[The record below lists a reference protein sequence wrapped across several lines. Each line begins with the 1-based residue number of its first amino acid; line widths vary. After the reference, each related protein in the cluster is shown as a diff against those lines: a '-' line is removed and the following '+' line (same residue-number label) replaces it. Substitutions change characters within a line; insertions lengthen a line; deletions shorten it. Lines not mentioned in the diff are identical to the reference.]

1 MSLYRILAI
10 DYGEK
15 RVGIALSDPLRI
27 ISKPF
32 CVLENND
39 DLFDKI
45 QEIIFEQQVEKIVL
59 GIPYNLKGEDSHK
72 TKEVKEFGEK
82 LIIKISLPIIY
93 WDERYST
100 VEANES
106 LKKMG
111 YSVIEA
117 RKVVDKVAA
126 SIILKNYLQS

>member
-32 CVLENND
+32 CVLENKD
-39 DLFDKI
+39 DLFDEIQKI
-45 QEIIFEQQVEKIVL
+45 ISEQQVEKIVL
-59 GIPYNLKGEDSHK
+59 GIPYNLKGEDSFK
-72 TKEVKEFGEK
+72 TIEVKQFGEVLK
-82 LIIKISLPIIY
+82 SKIPLPIIF

-111 YSVIEA
+111 YSVLEA

-126 SIILKNYLQS
+126 SIILKTYLES

>member
-32 CVLENND
+32 CVLENNEN
-39 DLFDKI
+39 LFVDINKI
-45 QEIIFEQQVEKIVL
+45 ISEQQVEKIVL

-72 TKEVKEFGEK
+72 TIEVKQFGEELK
-82 LIIKISLPIIY
+82 GKISLPIIF

-106 LKKMG
+106 LEKMG
-111 YSVIEA
+111 YSVMEA

-126 SIILKNYLQS
+126 SIILKNFLES